1 MRLVDIRQRTPEW
14 ERWRSEG
21 VTASEA
27 PIVLG
32 VSPYKTPWR
41 LWAER
46 VGLVRP
52 EDLSGNPHVKR
63 GVALE
68 DTARQAFEA
77 RFGTLLLPVCGESDT
92 HPVLRASFDG
102 ITDQGSPVELKAPS
116 QGTWAELCRERESAP
131 AFRLYYPQL
140 QHQLYVAGA
149 ELGWLAFY
157 FAGELEVF
165 EVRRDEPLL
174 VTLLERA
181 LAFWEAVTTR
191 REPERDPARDLYVPS
206 GEALAHWTALAAE
219 YRALAEVAEGHEQA
233 LTAVKGALDD
243 LEGTLVDLMGAF
255 VVGEAAGLK
264 VTRYLQSGAV
274 DYKAALKALVPELA
288 AETLERYRR
297 KSAERVRVTVLTE
310 EKASVPVTMAPVT
323 GEVEAPARH
332 SFFF

>member
-1 MRLVDIRQRTPEW
+1 MRLIDIRQRTPEW

-27 PIVLG
+27 PVVLG
-32 VSPYKTPWR
+32 LSPYKTPWR

-52 EDLSGNPHVKR
+52 ADLSGNPHVAR

-68 DTARQAFEA
+68 DAARQACEA
-77 RFGTLLLPVCGESDT
+77 RLETLLLPVCGESDT

-102 ITDQGSPVELKAPS
+102 LTDAGAPVELKAPS
-116 QGTWAELCRERESAP
+116 QGTWAEVARAREGSA
-131 AFRLYYPQL
+131 AYRLYSPQV

-149 ELGWLAFY
+149 DTGWLAFY
-157 FAGELEVF
+157 FAGELELF
-165 EVRRDEPLL
+165 EVRRDE
-174 VTLLERA
+174 TLLSELVERA
-181 LAFWEAVTTR
+181 LAFWEAVRTR
-191 REPERDPARDLYVPS
+191 HEPERDPTRDLYVPS
-206 GEALAHWTALAAE
+206 GEALAHWTALAAD

-233 LTAVKGALDD
+233 LTGVKQALDEIETAL
-243 LEGTLVDLMGAF
+243 LERMGAF

-288 AETLERYRR
+288 PETLERYRR
-297 KSAERVRVTVLTE
+297 KSAERVRVTLLAE
-310 EKASVPVTMAPVT
+310 EKATVPLDSVT
-323 GEVEAPARH
+323 GEGESAARH

>member
-1 MRLVDIRQRTPEW
+1 MRLIDIRQRTPEW

-52 EDLSGNPHVKR
+52 EDLAGNPHVKR

-77 RFGTLLLPVCGESDT
+77 RFGTLLLPLCAEADAE
-92 HPVLRASFDG
+92 PVLRASFDG
-102 ITDQGSPVELKAPS
+102 ITDEGAPVELKAPS
-116 QGTWAELCRERESAP
+116 QGTWAEVAREREGSA
-131 AFRLYYPQL
+131 AYRLYYPQV

-149 ELGWLAFY
+149 GVGWLAFY
-157 FAGELEVF
+157 FAGELEVL
-165 EVRRDEPLL
+165 EVRRDEAFVVQL
-174 VTLLERA
+174 VERA
-181 LAFWEAVTTR
+181 LAFWEAVATR
-191 REPERDPARDLYVPS
+191 REPERDPTRDLYVPG
-206 GEALAHWTALAAE
+206 GEALARWTALAAE
-219 YRALAEVAEGHEQA
+219 YRALEELADGHARELA
-233 LTAVKGALDD
+233 SLKGALDGI
-243 LEGTLVDLMGAF
+243 ETTLVELMDAF

-274 DYKAALKALVPELA
+274 DYKAALKALVPDVA
-288 AETLERYRR
+288 AGTLETYRR
-297 KSAERVRVTVLTE
+297 RSAERVRVTLLGE
-310 EKASVPVTMAPVT
+310 EQATVPVEPVT
-323 GEVEAPARH
+323 GEPEAVPRH